1 MKLATFIGRNDAPAI
16 GVVDRARG
24 AVLDLRTASRALGQ
38 PANGAFADMLAL
50 IDAGP
55 AGLEAARRLAAAWPG
70 EAEIPLAGLR
80 LLSPLPLPRQ
90 MRDCLVFEEHLKNGM
105 AQREKRTGVKGSI
118 PDVWYRQPIYYK
130 CNRFSVAGPEAEV
143 VWPKYSEVMDFEL
156 ELACVIG
163 RTAKD
168 IVRERALEHIFGFT
182 IFNDFSARDAQFAE
196 MEGRLGSARPRARTS
211 TAATCSVLGSSPA
224 TRSAT
229 RTRSKWKRVSTAS
242 AGAAAI
248 PAPCTTSFPTF
259 SPTFRTARPC
269 TPARSSARGR
279 SAPAAATRWGA
290 ISSPATW
297 WNWRSRRSACCGTGW
312 RGSEQR
318 LRPHP
323 NRRR

>member
-1 MKLATFIGRNDAPAI
+1 MKLATFIGRNDAPAT
-16 GVVDRARG
+16 GVVDPARG
-24 AVLDLRTASRALGQ
+24 AVLDLRAASRALGQ

-55 AGLEAARRLAAAWPG
+55 AGLEAALRLAAAWPG

-80 LLSPLPLPRQ
+80 LLAPLPLPRQ

-143 VWPKYSEVMDFEL
+143 VWPKYSQLMDFEL

-168 IVRERALEHIFGFT
+168 IARERALEHVFGFT

-196 MEGRLGSARPRARTS
+196 MEGRLGPAKGKDFDGGN
-211 TAATCSVLGSSPA
+211 VLGPWIV
-224 TRSAT
+224 TRDEIGDPHAL
-229 RTRSKWKRVSTAS
+229 KMEVRVN
-242 AGAAAI
+242 GE
-248 PAPCTTSFPTF
+248 
-259 SPTFRTARPC
+259 
-269 TPARSSARGR
+269 
-279 SAPAAATRWGA
+279 RWGGGNSGA
-290 ISSPATW
+290 MHHKFPDILAHISNCETLHAGEVIGSGTV
-297 WNWRSRRSACCGTGW
+297 GTGSGNEMG
-312 RGSEQR
+312 RYLKSGDVVELEIEKIGV
-318 LRPHP
+318 LR
-323 NRRR
+323 NRVLRQ

>member
-16 GVVDRARG
+16 GAVDPARG
-24 AVLDLRTASRALGQ
+24 AVLDLRAASRALGQ
-38 PANGAFADMLAL
+38 PADGAFADMLAV

-55 AGLEAARRLAAAWPG
+55 AGLEAARRLAAAWPR

-80 LLSPLPLPRQ
+80 LLAPLPLPRQ

-143 VWPKYSEVMDFEL
+143 VWPKYSQVMDFEL

-168 IVRERALEHIFGFT
+168 IARERALEHIFGFT

-196 MEGRLGSARPRARTS
+196 MEGRLGPAKGKDFDGGN
-211 TAATCSVLGSSPA
+211 VLGPWIV
-224 TRSAT
+224 TRDEIGDPHALKMEV
-229 RTRSKWKRVSTAS
+229 RIN
-242 AGAAAI
+242 GE
-248 PAPCTTSFPTF
+248 
-259 SPTFRTARPC
+259 
-269 TPARSSARGR
+269 
-279 SAPAAATRWGA
+279 RWGGGNSGA
-290 ISSPATW
+290 MHHTFPDILAHISNCETLHAGEVIGSGTV
-297 WNWRSRRSACCGTGW
+297 GTGSGNEMG
-312 RGSEQR
+312 RYLKSGDVVELEIEKIGV
-318 LRPHP
+318 LR
-323 NRRR
+323 NRVVRQ